1 MKHCCILWFRGLY
14 LQHNCYYEM
23 GFSLK
28 VVFGA
33 EVLGCLLV
41 LHMNINSCMAQE
53 NTRGLQDT
61 VAKFQDATTKFQDTT
76 LRRSYYIR
84 EVRIR
89 TPLNQ
94 QNQDTSLPTEIIT
107 QEFIQRYS
115 GGSLMHTLSR
125 LPGVGLIGIGSAQ
138 SKPLIRGLGFNRVS
152 VVEKGIKHE
161 GQQWGL
167 DHGLEIDQ
175 FATGAI
181 EVIRGGNSFLYGSD
195 AMGGVI
201 RIHEE
206 PWRQANGLSGSLQ
219 LLAGSNNNLFGGS
232 GMLKGRTKDWIYG
245 GRFTRQSYA
254 DYRVPADTVYVY
266 SYAVP
271 LDKKKVRNTAG
282 RERNLHGYGGY
293 VGDPFQSVFYISQV
307 IQRSGFF
314 ANAHGLE
321 PRRVDY
327 ELHDASSRDL
337 QWPSQKVKHLK
348 IINKSAWQADRHR
361 MELETGFQHNFREEY
376 SPYVNH
382 GYMPPIYPDTMRTPP
397 TLERQY
403 DKRVY
408 SLNFR
413 DYFSLGKHT
422 FTVGF
427 SGEHQENVIG
437 GWSFLTPAFRQ
448 SSTGLFLYDRYHL
461 TENTLLHIA
470 ARTDHSSIHIEEYRD
485 WFPSGIFHGS
495 GMVAP
500 QTEYLLRAADLS
512 RAFTSF
518 VWSAGIN
525 QRWDRTDLSVNVGKS
540 FRVPIAKE
548 LGANGVN
555 YHYFSYEK
563 GNPDLSPEQS
573 YQLDLG
579 IGWSGTDLKVNLS
592 PYYNYFTNYI
602 YLNPTSRYDHQY
614 GAGNQVF
621 EYTQAQVA
629 RYGAELNLN
638 YRFSSQWNADLLGE
652 YLRAEQLSGDKKGFS
667 LPFSPPA
674 SLLMALHW
682 TSGDDGRS
690 ARNGIWLDRP
700 YASVDLKLCA
710 AQNRIVPPEKKTG
723 AYGVVNIQAGA
734 ILQMG
739 GTTIHVGI
747 QARNILDTKYMEHT
761 SFYRLIEMPEQGR
774 NIMLS
779 LSVPLDWTKGAKKTG

>member
-33 EVLGCLLV
+33 GVLGCLLV
-41 LHMNINSCMAQE
+41 LHMNINSSLAQE
-53 NTRGLQDT
+53 NTRSLQDT
-61 VAKFQDATTKFQDTT
+61 VAKFQDTT
-76 LRRSYYIR
+76 LRRSYHIR
-84 EVRIR
+84 EVRIK
-89 TPLNQ
+89 TPLTLQ
-94 QNQDTSLPTEIIT
+94 KQDTPLPTEIIT

-175 FATGAI
+175 FATGAVEI
-181 EVIRGGNSFLYGSD
+181 IRGGSSFLYGSD
-195 AMGGVI
+195 AIGGVI

-219 LLAGSNNNLFGGS
+219 LLAGSNNHLFGS
-232 GMLKGRTKDWIYG
+232 SAMLKGRTKDWVYG

-282 RERNLHGYGGY
+282 RERNLHLYGGY

-327 ELHDASSRDL
+327 ALHDASRRDL
-337 QWPSQKVKHLK
+337 QWPSQEVKHLK

-413 DYFSLGKHT
+413 DYFSLGKHA
-422 FTVGF
+422 FTIGF
-427 SGEHQENVIG
+427 SGEHQENAIG
-437 GWSFLTPAFRQ
+437 GWNFLTPAFRQ
-448 SSTGLFLYDRYHL
+448 SSAGLFLYDRYHL

-470 ARTDHSSIHIEEYRD
+470 ARTDRSSIHIKEYRD
-485 WFPSGIFHGS
+485 WFPSGNANEN
-495 GMVAP
+495 GMAAPLSVP

-512 RAFTSF
+512 RTFTSF
-518 VWSAGIN
+518 VWSVGIN
-525 QRWDRTDLSVNVGKS
+525 QRWDRIDLSVNVGKS

-629 RYGAELNLN
+629 RYGAELSLN

-674 SLLMALHW
+674 SLMVALHW

-690 ARNGIWLDRP
+690 AWNGIWLDQP
-700 YASVDLKLCA
+700 YASVDLKLSA

-723 AYGVVNIQAGA
+723 AYGVVNMQVGA
-734 ILQMG
+734 SLQMG

-779 LSVPLDWTKGAKKTG
+779 LSVPLNWTTGTKAAG